1 MGNADAFA
9 ANIAASGLRHFQLI
23 EHHRTIR
30 STNDEAQRRL
40 GEPSAAGLVIVAD
53 EQSGGK
59 GRRGRTW
66 VAAPRSGLLFTA
78 ILPKAVDAGAAWAV
92 TFWAGLRVAEALERW
107 SVEPTLQWPNDLLLD
122 GRKLCGI
129 LCVSRIVADQATLG
143 CGIGVNVYRPRNRPD
158 LDEISPPPI
167 FLDDVRVLG
176 DHVRE
181 ELLGEILRACEANL
195 DALHNP
201 VSIAREWERRA
212 GVPGTRY
219 RFTLEDGGEIEGEAL
234 RLGNGGGLVIETQ
247 SGERVIELADRV
259 RVVR

>member
-9 ANIAASGLRHFQLI
+9 ANIAVSGLRHFRLI

-78 ILPKAVDAGAAWAV
+78 ILPRPVDAGAAWSV
-92 TFWAGLRVAEALERW
+92 TFWAGLRVAEALARW
-107 SVEPTLQWPNDLLLD
+107 NVEPVLQWPNDLLLE

-129 LCVSRIVADQATLG
+129 LCVSRIVADRATLG
-143 CGIGVNVYRPRNRPD
+143 CGIGINVYRPQNRPD
-158 LDEISPPPI
+158 LDEIVPPPI

-176 DHVRE
+176 EHARE
-181 ELLGEILRACEANL
+181 ELLGEILRTCEANL
-195 DALHNP
+195 DALRNP
-201 VSIAREWERRA
+201 VAIAREWERRA
-212 GVPGTRY
+212 GVPGMRY
-219 RFTLEDGGEIEGEAL
+219 RLALEDGAEIEGEAV
-234 RLGNGGGLVIETQ
+234 RLQEGGGLVVQTTA
-247 SGERVIELADRV
+247 GERVIELADRV
-259 RVVR
+259 RVLR

>member
-9 ANIAASGLRHFQLI
+9 ANIAASGLRHFRLI
-23 EHHRTIR
+23 EHHQTIR

-78 ILPKAVDAGAAWAV
+78 ILPKPVDAGAAWAV
-92 TFWAGLRVAEALERW
+92 TFWAGLRVADALAHW
-107 SVEPTLQWPNDLLLD
+107 NVEPVLQWPNDLLVD

-129 LCVSRIVADQATLG
+129 LCVSRIVADRAMLG

-158 LDEISPPPI
+158 LDEIVPPPI

-176 DHVRE
+176 EHARE
-181 ELLGEILRACEANL
+181 EVLGQILRAFETQLEAL
-195 DALHNP
+195 ADPA
-201 VSIAREWERRA
+201 SIAREWETRA

-234 RLGNGGGLVIETQ
+234 RLTIGGGLVMQTA
-247 SGERVIELADRV
+247 SGERVVELADRV